1 MLKKIAI
8 AFAVL
13 LAALVAVIASRPS
26 SFHIERS
33 ASVAAPPAVV
43 FPLLN
48 DFHSWASWS
57 PWEKLDPNMKR
68 EYSGAASGNGASY
81 AWSGNDEVGSGA
93 MHITESKAPQS
104 VQIRLEFKKPFEATN
119 TTLFELAPEAQGTK
133 VTWNMDGP
141 ANFATKAMSLFM
153 DMDQMIGK
161 DFEQG
166 LANLRAVAEAEVAK
180 QKAAAAAAALAA
192 PNEPAAASAPAPGAS
207 AQ

>member
-8 AFAVL
+8 AFAVVIAL
-13 LAALVAVIASRPS
+13 LVVVIASRPS
-26 SFHIERS
+26 SFHVERS
-33 ASVAAPPAVV
+33 ASMAAPPAVV

-68 EYSGAASGNGASY
+68 EYSGAPSGNGASY
-81 AWSGNDEVGSGA
+81 AWSGNDDVGSGA
-93 MHITESKAPQS
+93 MHITDSKAPQS
-104 VQIRLEFKKPFEATN
+104 VQIRLEFKEPFEATN
-119 TTLFELAPEAQGTK
+119 TTRFEVAPEAQGTK

-153 DMDQMIGK
+153 DMDGMIGK

-180 QKAAAAAAALAA
+180 QKAAAAAAAPTA
-192 PNEPAAASAPAPGAS
+192 PNEPAAAQAPAAP
-207 AQ
+207 Q

>member
-8 AFAVL
+8 A
-13 LAALVAVIASRPS
+13 LVALIALLVVVIASRPS
-26 SFHIERS
+26 SFHVERS
-33 ASVAAPPAVV
+33 ASVAAPPALV

-68 EYSGAASGNGASY
+68 EYSGAPSGNGASY

-93 MHITESKAPQS
+93 MHITASKPPES

-119 TTLFELAPEAQGTK
+119 TTLFEVAPEAQGTK

-180 QKAAAAAAALAA
+180 QKAAAAAAPAA
-192 PNEPAAASAPAPGAS
+192 PNEPAAATAAPAAP
-207 AQ
+207 Q